1 ILQHVGLPVN
11 DDNIKE
17 LGNMVMGQCF
27 MKDIYGRVEKITVDE
42 PLVAMQRA
50 YQTVKAGD
58 TAQAEKAYR

>member
-1 ILQHVGLPVN
+1 
-11 DDNIKE
+11 
-17 LGNMVMGQCF
+17 MVMGQCF